1 MERSR
6 IHGSDS
12 VGTLNSYK
20 YSVDMPVDLSFIVEF
35 ESTNSFQF
43 TRMRDSPYILETL
56 MRMPTWVVWGNIC
69 KRLGMAMN
77 FCRN

>member
-43 TRMRDSPYILETL
+43 TRM
-56 MRMPTWVVWGNIC
+56 
-69 KRLGMAMN
+69 
-77 FCRN
+77 